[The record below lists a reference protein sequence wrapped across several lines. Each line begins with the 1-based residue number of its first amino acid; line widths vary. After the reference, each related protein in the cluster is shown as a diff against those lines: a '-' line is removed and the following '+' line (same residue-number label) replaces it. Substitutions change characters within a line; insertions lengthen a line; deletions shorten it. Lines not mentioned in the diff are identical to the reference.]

1 MTQAPQ
7 STRRALLLSLSAM
20 ALLPG
25 CSALSALS
33 GAATPL
39 DAYDLNAPASPVQ
52 ARSTSSRQL
61 VVELPTAPGALTTDR
76 ILIRPHP
83 LQAAY
88 LPDGKWAE
96 EVPIML
102 QTLMVRSFE
111 DSNAFRYVGRRPLG
125 ASGDYALLTEV
136 TDFQAEA
143 GPEGNT
149 ATIRLRLTARLVRE
163 DDAQVIS
170 SRSFTQSAEV
180 ASTENLALVEGF
192 NIANQ
197 ALLTDVTTWVL
208 GAVNIGIKR

>member
-1 MTQAPQ
+1 MTLRP
-7 STRRALLLSLSAM
+7 LLLA
-20 ALLPG
+20 AAITTLLPG

-39 DAYDLNAPASPVQ
+39 NAYDLNAPAAVVV
-52 ARSTSSRQL
+52 ARGSSSRQL

-96 EVPIML
+96 ETPVML
-102 QTLMVRSFE
+102 QTLLVRSFE

-125 ASGDYALLTEV
+125 ASGDYALLTEL

-143 GPEGNT
+143 GPDGKT
-149 ATIRLRLTARLVRE
+149 ASIRLRLTARLVRE

-170 SRSFTQSAEV
+170 TRSFTQIAAV
-180 ASTENLALVEGF
+180 GSTETLALVEGF
-192 NIANQ
+192 NTANQ
-197 ALLTDVTTWVL
+197 ALLADVTKWVL
-208 GAVNIGIKR
+208 GSLNIGIAR

>member
-1 MTQAPQ
+1 MTPRTLAAALA
-7 STRRALLLSLSAM
+7 TTALLS
-20 ALLPG
+20 G

-39 DAYDLNAPASPVQ
+39 DAYDLTAPTPPVT
-52 ARSTSSRQL
+52 ARSTTARQL
-61 VVELPTAPGALTTDR
+61 VVEVPTAPGALSNDR

-96 EVPIML
+96 DVPVML
-102 QTLMVRSFE
+102 QTLLVRSLE

-143 GPEGNT
+143 AADGKT
-149 ATIRLRLTARLVRE
+149 ATIRLRLTARMVRE
-163 DDAQVIS
+163 DDAAVLS
-170 SRSFTQSAEV
+170 SRSFTSSAEV
-180 ASTENLALVEGF
+180 GSTETLDLVEGF
-192 NIANQ
+192 NAANQ
-197 ALLTDVTTWVL
+197 TLLTDVTTWAL
-208 GAVNIGIKR
+208 GTLNIGLKR